1 MKKRLIIAFIVVA
14 SVLLFLGASPWE
26 GSAAIAPNGELPAT
40 GYYIATNAYPRN
52 TVVDITNLE
61 TGKST
66 RVIVSNTLSNPGL
79 LAVVSRQAGELIGMR
94 TGSVSRLRMIQP
106 TDPMAYMRFT
116 QSMKD
121 GNPEFDSGNVI
132 TEENLAENKSAENK
146 PVENKLAENKL
157 VEDVYKEDT
166 YEKPEVVKAPQEP
179 KSPVVPGYV
188 VDEPEW
194 GGSGR
199 LQIVDVPDYLTEP
212 SEIAEVPKEIPKES
226 PGETLKEPEYN
237 GAESKQKDI
246 TKDVAPKLSERPPVE
261 VAKNLPEYNPNKST
275 EDTEPPLKDVP
286 VFITEAPRNE
296 VVKDVP
302 VYVTDAPRN
311 DVIKDVPVFIT
322 EAQRNDALKEVSPWQ
337 EKVEVTAPVT
347 PPSPPETVTQTPPKQ
362 LVPVEAPPNPPPSNL
377 YGIDP
382 NDIIPGIVVAT
393 PEKPAAAV
401 NTPITPVTPAPDK
414 NLPVNTIDKL
424 DRGKYYVQV
433 AAIPAD
439 LVESAL
445 RQIDRGYAPVVFKG
459 TDNVYRVLIGP
470 LNQGESAAVLS
481 RFRSIGYKDAFVRKG
496 G

>member
-40 GYYIATNAYPRN
+40 GYYVATNAYPKN

-61 TGKST
+61 TGRST

-116 QSMKD
+116 QSMRD

-132 TEENLAENKSAENK
+132 TEDNLAENK
-146 PVENKLAENKL
+146 PAENKL
-157 VEDVYKEDT
+157 LEQVYKDDT
-166 YEKPEVVKAPQEP
+166 YEKPEVVKASEEP
-179 KSPVVPGYV
+179 KSPLLPGYV

-194 GGSGR
+194 GGNGR
-199 LQIVDVPDYLTEP
+199 LDIVDLPDYL
-212 SEIAEVPKEIPKES
+212 SESEKIAEVPKDVPRES
-226 PGETLKEPEYN
+226 IIEPEYDN
-237 GAESKQKDI
+237 AQKDI
-246 TKDVAPKLSERPPVE
+246 AKDVAPKLSERPPVA
-261 VAKNLPEYNPNKST
+261 VAKDLPEYNPDRSYEGT
-275 EDTEPPLKDVP
+275 ETPLKEVVKDVP

-296 VVKDVP
+296 VVKDV
-302 VYVTDAPRN
+302 
-311 DVIKDVPVFIT
+311 
-322 EAQRNDALKEVSPWQ
+322 SPWE
-337 EKVEVTAPVT
+337 EKTEVVT
-347 PPSPPETVTQTPPKQ
+347 PVIPPPVTVTQTPPPAETITQAPPRQQ
-362 LVPVEAPPNPPPSNL
+362 LVPVETSPNPPSSDV
-377 YGIDP
+377 YGINP

-393 PEKPAAAV
+393 PEKPAAAAP
-401 NTPITPVTPAPDK
+401 NTNTTPAPDR
-414 NLPVNTIDKL
+414 NLPVNTIDRL

-433 AAIPAD
+433 AAMSAD
-439 LVESAL
+439 MVEGAL
-445 RQIDRGYAPVVFKG
+445 KQIDRGYAPVVFKG
-459 TDNVYRVLIGP
+459 TDNLYRILIGP